1 MHILKAAINAVYVPG
16 VLFTPGAAHPVAL
29 YSIRKDG
36 AAGCT
41 HCGHR
46 QCEVIL
52 GWIPGEA
59 LYYYRM
65 NADTH
70 CSVPSIL
77 CLIQKTQKE
86 RMKKNVIQIWAPL
99 VCYPDWMKCN
109 LGTYLYSSLLL
120 ERLEA
125 LCFQVI
131 CLILQI
137 SHKCPLGLINS
148 QNMFSAITQKW
159 KCIW

>member
-1 MHILKAAINAVYVPG
+1 MLCMFQV
-16 VLFTPGAAHPVAL
+16 F
-29 YSIRKDG
+29 
-36 AAGCT
+36 
-41 HCGHR
+41 
-46 QCEVIL
+46 
-52 GWIPGEA
+52 
-59 LYYYRM
+59 
-65 NADTH
+65 
-70 CSVPSIL
+70 CSHL
-77 CLIQKTQKE
+77 EQLIQWLCTVSEKMELLAAPTVDIDSVRSSLAEYQVKPCITTGWMQTHTVLYLLFCVWYKRYKKKKE
-86 RMKKNVIQIWAPL
+86 KNVIQIWAPL

-148 QNMFSAITQKW
+148 QNMFLAITQKW